1 MSLDYLKRCW
11 AEIDL
16 DALDGNIK
24 AIQTICPDKE
34 IIGIVKANAYGH
46 SDAICAEEMYRL
58 GIRRFAVSNIHE
70 ADRLRK
76 IIGDMN
82 CFLLVFGYIREENF
96 EQIAGLNVTVT
107 LGSVEFAQRLNG
119 FAKDKGIK
127 IKGHIAFD
135 TGMSRVGIR
144 SGEEAES
151 IMLLS
156 NIEVTGMYTHFA
168 VSDELDE
175 DSRKF
180 TLQQYDKL
188 AELSKNHNLPLH
200 CQNSGAVCYHSQM
213 KSDYIRPGIMP
224 YGLSPNPKAGSNVK
238 LKQIM
243 TLKSVIDQLKTI
255 PKGTDVSYGRT
266 YTADSEQI
274 IALVPVGYG
283 DGYSRALSNKAVV
296 AVNGVLCPVRGRIC
310 MDQMM
315 VDVTEAKAKIG
326 DEVILYSG
334 DYEQTSIDCIADLLG
349 TINYEVVCDVSARV
363 PRVAVRDGKAVR
375 VVNER

>member
-1 MSLDYLKRCW
+1 
-11 AEIDL
+11 
-16 DALDGNIK
+16 
-24 AIQTICPDKE
+24 
-34 IIGIVKANAYGH
+34 
-46 SDAICAEEMYRL
+46 
-58 GIRRFAVSNIHE
+58 
-70 ADRLRK
+70 
-76 IIGDMN
+76 
-82 CFLLVFGYIREENF
+82 
-96 EQIAGLNVTVT
+96 
-107 LGSVEFAQRLNG
+107 
-119 FAKDKGIK
+119 
-127 IKGHIAFD
+127 
-135 TGMSRVGIR
+135 
-144 SGEEAES
+144 
-151 IMLLS
+151 
-156 NIEVTGMYTHFA
+156 
-168 VSDELDE
+168 
-175 DSRKF
+175 
-180 TLQQYDKL
+180 
-188 AELSKNHNLPLH
+188 
-200 CQNSGAVCYHSQM
+200 
-213 KSDYIRPGIMP
+213 
-224 YGLSPNPKAGSNVK
+224 
-238 LKQIM
+238 M